1 MSPQRGTL
9 CLHLVRPVVPLF
21 RCLSRANIRARPRGD
36 ETRWS
41 SASTMS
47 VRASPFLCQH
57 GLARAKMEKSAGRRA
72 PANKSIIQL
81 CPRSDTVIYGHV
93 YRSYLLTDAAAGHQL
108 TEGGLQLS
116 VVYFYAN
123 RTCTFALLGFTQQ
136 QHAVLRAGGR

>member
-9 CLHLVRPVVPLF
+9 CLHLVRSVVPLF

-47 VRASPFLCQH
+47 VRCPSKPISLPTWTRPCKN
-57 GLARAKMEKSAGRRA
+57 GKIRRA
-72 PANKSIIQL
+72 ANKSIIQL